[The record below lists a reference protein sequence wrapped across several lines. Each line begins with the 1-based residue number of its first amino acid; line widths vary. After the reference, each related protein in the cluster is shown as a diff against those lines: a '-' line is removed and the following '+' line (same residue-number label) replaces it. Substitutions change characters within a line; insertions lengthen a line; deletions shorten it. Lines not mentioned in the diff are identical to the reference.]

1 MQRCRFQRQEQRNEL
16 FQRPAHEDV
25 GKWSVVEVTLGADHR
40 PRPCR
45 HESLKGSQFSNL
57 G

>member
-25 GKWSVVEVTLGADHR
+25 GKWSVVEVTLGADHQ

-45 HESLKGSQFSNL
+45 HESLKGSQFSNP